1 MTIERRRA
9 LIGVNA
15 GIFLAHIGNFIWF
28 PVLVASLGGT
38 DSGFWAGVVMCMTY
52 VGRLAATFFYE
63 GSPPGSASGA
73 RCSRAPRRRRS
84 RWA

>member
-28 PVLVASLGGT
+28 PVLVAS
-38 DSGFWAGVVMCMTY
+38 S
-52 VGRLAATFFYE
+52 AAPTA
-63 GSPPGSASGA
+63 ASGPV
-73 RCSRAPRRRRS
+73 S
-84 RWA
+84 